1 MKEVTCVLEDNE
13 IHMSIDSWG
22 SRGTQIKSKYH
33 LLVIYDMIGQTEF
46 ER

>member
-22 SRGTQIKSKYH
+22 SRGTHKKSKYH